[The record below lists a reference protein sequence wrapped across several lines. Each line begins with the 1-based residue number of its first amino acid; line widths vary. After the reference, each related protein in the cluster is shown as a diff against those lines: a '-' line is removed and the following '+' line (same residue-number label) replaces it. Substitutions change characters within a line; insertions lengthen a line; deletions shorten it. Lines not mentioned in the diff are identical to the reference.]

1 MSVTQQRPMASS
13 HSTDWMQSHP
23 MLILSLT
30 FVVGLLLGISGNTL
44 MTQQGS
50 IKELAAIRA
59 ELHKSSRTINR
70 LAGYDTTVGKA
81 NTLLGSL
88 RNQQRTLA
96 VAAEDLRQIGDINRR
111 LQIIEEDL
119 DTTSDRTFKLA
130 STVSTVN
137 EQTDLVSGYA
147 ESALTSLQDLQMVA
161 IDQQFAIPEVQN
173 ALVAQET
180 INEQLKQLGGQQDIS
195 ERSLEAIAGNQN
207 RIQDLAIGFEESF
220 ANIEQF
226 DELMARQDE
235 LELAMRDFDYVLNS
249 AKWLAADAREV
260 QDILSNN
267 RAAHRDAL
275 TNLDQL
281 VWMSDYL
288 GMQGDS
294 LAEAEESLAK
304 IDRIQDESSRLET
317 ALGELVDVV
326 ELVSGV
332 NTALAS
338 VSDTAVQIRK
348 DLAEIVLLQPA
359 VRQIYSGMH
368 NEVRETSSPR
378 VVDAKE
384 RARALI
390 HSSGLNE
397 PEQSHQ
403 EILTSH

>member
-1 MSVTQQRPMASS
+1 MSVTQQHSMASS
-13 HSTDWMQSHP
+13 NSPEWIQSHP

-88 RNQQRTLA
+88 RNQQRSLA
-96 VAAEDLRQIGDINRR
+96 VAAEDLRQIDDLSRR
-111 LQIIEEDL
+111 LQIIEGDL
-119 DTTSDRTFKLA
+119 ETTSDRAFKLA
-130 STVSTVN
+130 STVSTIN
-137 EQTDLVSGYA
+137 EQTDLVTDYA

-180 INEQLKQLGGQQDIS
+180 INEQLKQLGDRQDIS

-207 RIQDLAIGFEESF
+207 RIQELAIGFEESF
-220 ANIEQF
+220 ANIEQI
-226 DELMARQDE
+226 DELMGRQDE

-267 RAAHRDAL
+267 RAAHREAL
-275 TNLDQL
+275 ANLDQL

-294 LAEAEESLAK
+294 LAEAEKSLSK
-304 IDRIQDESSRLET
+304 IDRIQDESNRLES

-338 VSDTAVQIRK
+338 VSDTAVQIRQ

-390 HSSGLNE
+390 HSSRIQE

>member
-13 HSTDWMQSHP
+13 HSSDWMQSHP

-180 INEQLKQLGGQQDIS
+180 INEQLKHLGGQQDIS

-275 TNLDQL
+275 ANLDQL

-390 HSSGLNE
+390 HSSGLDE

>member
-1 MSVTQQRPMASS
+1 MSVTQQHSMASS
-13 HSTDWMQSHP
+13 NSPEWIQSHP

-88 RNQQRTLA
+88 RNQQRSLA
-96 VAAEDLRQIGDINRR
+96 VAAEDLRQIDDLSRR
-111 LQIIEEDL
+111 LQIIEGDL
-119 DTTSDRTFKLA
+119 ETTSDRAFKLA
-130 STVSTVN
+130 STVSTIN
-137 EQTDLVSGYA
+137 EQTDLVTDYA

-180 INEQLKQLGGQQDIS
+180 INEQLKQLGDRQDIS

-220 ANIEQF
+220 ANIEQI
-226 DELMARQDE
+226 DELMGRQDE

-267 RAAHRDAL
+267 RAAHREAL
-275 TNLDQL
+275 ANLDQL

-294 LAEAEESLAK
+294 LAEAEKSLSK
-304 IDRIQDESSRLET
+304 IDRIQDESNRLES

-338 VSDTAVQIRK
+338 VSDTAVQIRQ

-390 HSSGLNE
+390 HSSRIQE

>member
-13 HSTDWMQSHP
+13 HSSDWMQSHP

-96 VAAEDLRQIGDINRR
+96 GAAEDLRQIGDINRR

-275 TNLDQL
+275 ANLDQL